1 MAGHAMTAWRAN
13 IALFF
18 SIAVTQSI
26 VLTAPHIAKSSEV
39 GANSLGT
46 AEGTIDQKAKMPAG
60 PNVAEPKVF
69 GNPLLAIS
77 LDQLSSTRQRPLFS
91 PTRRPPPAVAVA
103 PLAAAP
109 VLIPPPPERPQLT
122 LVGTVVGEQDG
133 IGVFVEQSTQKVF
146 RLKIGEAH
154 EGWTLRSIR
163 RRAVD
168 LEKDGR
174 LVVVEMPSIAP
185 ILPQPSSSPT
195 RLLKRVGN

>member
-1 MAGHAMTAWRAN
+1 MIAWRAN

-18 SIAVTQSI
+18 SIAVTQSL
-26 VLTAPHIAKSSEV
+26 VMTTPDIAKSSEV
-39 GANSLGT
+39 GANSPGT
-46 AEGTIDQKAKMPAG
+46 AERTIDQKAKMPAG
-60 PNVAEPKVF
+60 PNIAEPKVF
-69 GNPLLAIS
+69 GNPLWAIS
-77 LDQLSSTRQRPLFS
+77 LDQLSSTRERPLFS
-91 PTRRPPPAVAVA
+91 PTRRPLPAAAVA
-103 PLAAAP
+103 PVAAAP
-109 VLIPPPPERPQLT
+109 IPITPTPERPQLR

-133 IGVFVEQSTQKVF
+133 IGLFVEQSTEKVF

>member
-1 MAGHAMTAWRAN
+1 MTAWRAN

-18 SIAVTQSI
+18 SIAITQSL

-39 GANSLGT
+39 GASSLST
-46 AEGTIDQKAKMPAG
+46 AERTIDQKAKMSADS
-60 PNVAEPKVF
+60 NVAESKVF
-69 GNPLLAIS
+69 GNPLWAIS
-77 LDQLSSTRQRPLFS
+77 LDRLSSTRQRPIFS
-91 PTRRPPPAVAVA
+91 PTRRPPPAMAVA

-146 RLKIGEAH
+146 RLKFGEAH
-154 EGWTLRSIR
+154 EGWVLRLIR

-185 ILPQPSSSPT
+185 ILPQPSSPT
-195 RLLKRVGN
+195 RLLKREGN